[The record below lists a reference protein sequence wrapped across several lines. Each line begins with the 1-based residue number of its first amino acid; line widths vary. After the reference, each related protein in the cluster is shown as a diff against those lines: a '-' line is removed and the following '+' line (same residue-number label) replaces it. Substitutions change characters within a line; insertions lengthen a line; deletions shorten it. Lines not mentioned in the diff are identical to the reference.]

1 MINIDVCSN
10 QHKAICGRRVVTT
23 THDEELQKA
32 VLSIDTSYPL
42 NDDEQIKVYVKW
54 VLIIGFADTA
64 IFGISHMILTAVF

>member
-1 MINIDVCSN
+1 M
-10 QHKAICGRRVVTT
+10 VTT